1 MNDHVT
7 RQIRNVALIG
17 HGGVGKTTLVE
28 AMLHRSGVTNRPGSV
43 DNGTSTLD
51 RDPEEIQRRSTVTLG
66 VASFDWKASDG
77 EQYWINLLDT
87 PGHPDFESQVDA
99 ALAVAELAVLVVSAA
114 DGIEADTEAAWR
126 KCAGRRLPCIVFVT
140 REDKPRADFER
151 VVADLNM
158 SFGPGFTPIELPI
171 GEESAFHGVADV
183 LTEQAH
189 EYDADGRHHI
199 EPLPAD
205 IVDHEQDV
213 HRRVVEEIVSG
224 DDAQLERY
232 LEGEVPTPAEL
243 QRTLAAEVLARTVFP
258 VLVGSG
264 ATGVGVDRLVDYVCE
279 LGPSPADRSVTVT
292 AGDRAISIT
301 PDPAGDPLLFV
312 FRTVSDQ
319 YVGRI

>member
-126 KCAGRRLPCIVFVT
+126 
-140 REDKPRADFER
+140 
-151 VVADLNM
+151 
-158 SFGPGFTPIELPI
+158 
-171 GEESAFHGVADV
+171 
-183 LTEQAH
+183 
-189 EYDADGRHHI
+189 
-199 EPLPAD
+199 
-205 IVDHEQDV
+205 
-213 HRRVVEEIVSG
+213 
-224 DDAQLERY
+224 
-232 LEGEVPTPAEL
+232 
-243 QRTLAAEVLARTVFP
+243 
-258 VLVGSG
+258 
-264 ATGVGVDRLVDYVCE
+264 
-279 LGPSPADRSVTVT
+279 
-292 AGDRAISIT
+292 
-301 PDPAGDPLLFV
+301 
-312 FRTVSDQ
+312 
-319 YVGRI
+319 